1 MRLCDTIG
9 GELNV
14 QVRGV
19 KKGGKLILPNLKD
32 QIVQYYGQ
40 KGRVEYFFGL
50 L

>member
-40 KGRVEYFFGL
+40 KGRVGYFFGL